1 MLRAIRPDRHC
12 CERRHVTTV
21 TANNDHW
28 LTEDFEAHR
37 AHLRA
42 VAYRMLGSTS
52 EADDAVQEAWL
63 RLSRS
68 DVGRVQNLGGWLT
81 TVVGRICLDML
92 RTRAARREAP
102 LDEHAPDPIESRAPG
117 PDPEQEALMA
127 DSVGLALLV
136 VLDTLSPPERLAFVL
151 HDMFSVPFDDI
162 AAILDRTPDATK
174 MLASR
179 ARKRLKAA
187 DTTPDYEDLTRRRDV
202 VRAFLAA
209 ARDGEFDALVALL
222 HADVV
227 LRADRTAIAKG
238 APHELRG
245 AADVAGH
252 ASGAQGARPALV
264 DGAAG
269 AVFAPGG
276 KPLVVFDFAVA
287 DGKIV
292 AIELIADPDRLRRLD
307 LTILTS

>member
-1 MLRAIRPDRHC
+1 M
-12 CERRHVTTV
+12 V
-21 TANNDHW
+21 TANRRDW
-28 LTEDFEAHR
+28 LADEFEAHR
-37 AHLRA
+37 THLRA

-68 DVGRVQNLGGWLT
+68 DAGRVQNLGGWLT

-92 RTRAARREAP
+92 RARTARREAP
-102 LDEHAPDPIESRAPG
+102 LDEHAPDLIDSRADG
-117 PDPEQEALMA
+117 PDPEEEALMA

-136 VLDTLSPPERLAFVL
+136 VLDTLSPAERLAFVL
-151 HDMFSVPFDDI
+151 HDMFSVPFDEI
-162 AAILDRTPDATK
+162 AAILERTPDATK

-179 ARKRLKAA
+179 ARQRLEAA
-187 DTTPDYEDLTRRRDV
+187 DATPDDQDPARHRAV

-209 ARDGEFDALVALL
+209 ARNGDFGALVALL
-222 HADVV
+222 HPDAV
-227 LRADRTAIAKG
+227 LRADRTAIEKG
-238 APHELRG
+238 AAPELRG
-245 AADVAGH
+245 AADVAGQF
-252 ASGAQGARPALV
+252 SGRAQAARPALI

-269 AVFAPGG
+269 AVWGTSR
-276 KPLVVFDFAVA
+276 KPVVVFDFTIAR
-287 DGKIV
+287 GKVV

>member
-1 MLRAIRPDRHC
+1 
-12 CERRHVTTV
+12 V
-21 TANNDHW
+21 TADKGDL
-28 LTEDFEAHR
+28 LTEGFEAHR

-63 RLSRS
+63 RLLRS

-92 RTRAARREAP
+92 RARTARREAP
-102 LDEHAPDPIESRAPG
+102 LDDRGPDLIESRADG

-136 VLDTLSPPERLAFVL
+136 VLDTLSPSERLAFVL
-151 HDMFSVPFDDI
+151 HDMFSVPFDEI
-162 AAILDRTPDATK
+162 APILDRTPDATK

-179 ARKRLKAA
+179 ARQRLKAA
-187 DTTPDYEDLTRRRDV
+187 DATPDNEDPARQRAV

-209 ARDGEFDALVALL
+209 ARRGDFGALLALL
-222 HADVV
+222 HPDVV
-227 LRADRTAIAKG
+227 LRADRTAMAKG
-238 APHELRG
+238 APPELRG
-245 AADVAGH
+245 AADVASHVSGLEQI
-252 ASGAQGARPALV
+252 ASPALI

-269 AVFAPGG
+269 AVWAPRG
-276 KPLVVFDFAVA
+276 KPLVAFDLAVA

-292 AIELIADPDRLRRLD
+292 AIDVIANPDRLRRPD

>member
-1 MLRAIRPDRHC
+1 VDRG
-12 CERRHVTTV
+12 
-21 TANNDHW
+21 DW
-28 LTEDFEAHR
+28 LTDGFEAHR

-92 RTRAARREAP
+92 RARTARREAP
-102 LDEHAPDPIESRAPG
+102 LDERAPDLIASRADG
-117 PDPEQEALMA
+117 TDPEQEALMA
-127 DSVGLALLV
+127 DAVGLALLV
-136 VLDTLSPPERLAFVL
+136 VLDTLTPAERLAFVL
-151 HDMFSVPFDDI
+151 HDMFSVPFDQI
-162 AAILDRTPDATK
+162 APILERTPNATK

-179 ARKRLKAA
+179 ARQRLKAA
-187 DTTPDYEDLTRRRDV
+187 DATPDNDDPARHRAV

-209 ARDGEFDALVALL
+209 ARRGDFGALL
-222 HADVV
+222 GLLHPDVV
-227 LRADRTAIAKG
+227 LRADRAARAKG
-238 APHELRG
+238 APPELRG
-245 AADVAGH
+245 AAEVASH
-252 ASGAQGARPALV
+252 VSGREPIARPALI

-269 AVFAPGG
+269 AVWAPRGQ
-276 KPLVVFDFAVA
+276 PLVVFDFAIA
-287 DGKIV
+287 GDKIL
-292 AIELIADPDRLRRLD
+292 AIDVIANPDRLRRLD